1 MATMTTNERTNSRND
16 MKDFKAGSYRK
27 TAVVAGIFFLLT
39 EITAIG
45 AIFLYGAVVSDPN
58 YILTGSVS
66 GDNGVFLGALSELLL
81 AIANVG
87 TAVTLFR
94 VVKRQNEGI
103 ALGYVCGRLAE
114 GLVIVVGIISL
125 LAVVTLRQDLAG
137 GLASSANAA
146 ALSTVGTALVGIHNW
161 TFLFG
166 PNLILGLNTLML
178 AYLMYS
184 SRLVPRFIA
193 VLGLTGG
200 SLIFVSGTAV
210 MFGFYTQVSTLGVIA
225 GLPVFAW
232 EVSLALW
239 LIVKGFNSSAI
250 APESAR
256 TQSNELLSAAQ
267 RA

>member
-1 MATMTTNERTNSRND
+1 MATNEGTNSRND
-16 MKDFKAGSYRK
+16 TEEFKVNSNRK
-27 TAVVAGIFFLLT
+27 TAVIAGLFFLLT

-45 AIFLYGAVVSDPN
+45 ALFLYGAVVSDPN
-58 YILTGSVS
+58 YIVTSSAGS
-66 GDNGVFLGALSELLL
+66 DNGVFFGALSELLL

-87 TAVTLFR
+87 TAVTLFPL
-94 VVKRQNEGI
+94 VKRQNESI

-114 GLVIVVGIISL
+114 GLVIVLGVISL
-125 LAVVTLRQDLAG
+125 LAVVTLRQDFAG
-137 GLASSANAA
+137 GLASGANAA
-146 ALSTVGTALVGIHNW
+146 ALGTIGRALVGIHSW

-178 AYLMYS
+178 AYLMYR

-193 VLGLTGG
+193 VLGLIGG
-200 SLIFVSGTAV
+200 SLIFVWGTAV
-210 MFGFYTQVSTLGVIA
+210 LFGLYTQASTLAAIA

-239 LIVKGFNSSAI
+239 LIFKGFNQSAI
-250 APESAR
+250 TSKPGE
-256 TQSNELLSAAQ
+256 TQSNHLLSAAQ

>member
-1 MATMTTNERTNSRND
+1 MKESKVNSN
-16 MKDFKAGSYRK
+16 RK

-58 YILTGSVS
+58 YIVTGSAG
-66 GDNGVFLGALSELLL
+66 GDNGVFWGALFELLL
-81 AIANVG
+81 AVANVG
-87 TAVTLFR
+87 TAVTLFP
-94 VVKRQNEGI
+94 VVKRQNESI

-114 GLVIVVGIISL
+114 GLVIIVGILSL
-125 LAVVTLRQDLAG
+125 LAVVTLRQDLGGAAG
-137 GLASSANAA
+137 TNAA
-146 ALSTVGTALVGIHNW
+146 SLGTVGTALVGIHNW

-178 AYLMYS
+178 AYLMYRS
-184 SRLVPRFIA
+184 KLVPRFIA
-193 VLGLTGG
+193 VLGLAGG
-200 SLIFVSGTAV
+200 SLIFISGTAV
-210 MFGFYTQVSTLGVIA
+210 MFGLYTQGSTVGLIA

-239 LIVKGFNSSAI
+239 LIFKGFNSSAI
-250 APESAR
+250 ASYSAK

-267 RA
+267 TA

>member
-1 MATMTTNERTNSRND
+1 
-16 MKDFKAGSYRK
+16 
-27 TAVVAGIFFLLT
+27 VVAGLFFLLT

-45 AIFLYGAVVSDPN
+45 AVFLYGAVVSDPN
-58 YILTGSVS
+58 YIIMGSPG
-66 GDNGVFLGALSELLL
+66 GDNGVFFGALSELLL

-87 TAVTLFR
+87 TAVTLFP
-94 VVKRQNEGI
+94 VVKKQNESI

-114 GLVIVVGIISL
+114 GLIIVLGIISL

-137 GLASSANAA
+137 GLASGANTAS
-146 ALSTVGTALVGIHNW
+146 LGTVGRSLVGIHNW

-178 AYLMYS
+178 AYPMYS

-193 VLGLTGG
+193 VLGLIGG
-200 SLIFVSGTAV
+200 SLIFVWGTAV
-210 MFGFYTQVSTLGVIA
+210 LFGLYTQVSTLGVIA

-239 LIVKGFNSSAI
+239 LIFKGFNSSAI
-250 APESAR
+250 ASKSAK

>member
-1 MATMTTNERTNSRND
+1 MATNASTNSRNG
-16 MKDFKAGSYRK
+16 MKEFKVDSNRK
-27 TAVVAGIFFLLT
+27 TAVVAGMFFLLT

-45 AIFLYGAVVSDPN
+45 AVFLYGAVVSDPN
-58 YILTGSVS
+58 YIVTGSAG
-66 GDNGVFLGALSELLL
+66 GDNGVFFGALFELLL

-87 TAVTLFR
+87 TAVTLFP
-94 VVKRQNEGI
+94 VVKRQNESI

-114 GLVIVVGIISL
+114 GLVIIVGIISL

-137 GLASSANAA
+137 AVGANTASFA
-146 ALSTVGTALVGIHNW
+146 TVGKSLVGIHNW

-178 AYLMYS
+178 AYLMFR

-193 VLGLTGG
+193 VLGLIGG

-210 MFGFYTQVSTLGVIA
+210 MFGLYTQGSTVGLIA

-232 EVSLALW
+232 EVSLAIW
-239 LIVKGFNSSAI
+239 LIFKGFNSPAMAAI
-250 APESAR
+250 ASNYAK
-256 TQSNELLSAAQ
+256 TQSSELLSAAQ

>member
-1 MATMTTNERTNSRND
+1 MATNETTNSRNSIKESNVISD
-16 MKDFKAGSYRK
+16 RK
-27 TAVVAGIFFLLT
+27 TAVVAGLFFLLT

-45 AIFLYGAVVSDPN
+45 AVFLYGAVVSDPN
-58 YILTGSVS
+58 YIITGSPG
-66 GDNGVFLGALSELLL
+66 GDNGVFLGALCELLL

-94 VVKRQNEGI
+94 VAKKQNEGI

-114 GLVIVVGIISL
+114 GLVIIVGVISL
-125 LAVVTLRQDLAG
+125 LAVVTLRQDFSG
-137 GLASSANAA
+137 GLASGAN
-146 ALSTVGTALVGIHNW
+146 TVTLGTIGRSLAGIHNW

-193 VLGLTGG
+193 VLGLIGG

-210 MFGFYTQVSTLGVIA
+210 MFGLYTQVSTLGVIA

-239 LIVKGFNSSAI
+239 LIFKGFDSEAFASKS
-250 APESAR
+250 EK
-256 TQSNELLSAAQ
+256 TGTNELLSTAQ
-267 RA
+267 SA